1 MSEAKTGFTRGF
13 FGCFGV
19 LAAVVLVVVAFLSLG
34 QCAPSQK
41 PSASG
46 DRRADAVVACGLA
59 LIEAERSGQVAQNS
73 QLQIPWRVY
82 EMGEGQSGARRVS
95 CAAVDD
101 RGEMGVIVDVACT
114 DVNDAK
120 CHPLVKIA
128 RP

>member
-34 QCAPSQK
+34 QCAPQDRVA
-41 PSASG
+41 SAEN
-46 DRRADAVVACGLA
+46 RNADAVVACGLA
-59 LIEAERSGQVAQNS
+59 LTEAQRTGKTSSDA
-73 QLQIPWRVY
+73 QLQVPWRVY
-82 EMGEGQSGARRVS
+82 EMTGAAAGARRVS
-95 CAAVDD
+95 CAAVDS
-101 RGEMGVIVDVACT
+101 RGEMGVIVDVVCT

-120 CHPLVKIA
+120 CHPLVSIA